1 MMEAMLIAVGE
12 RGLANTSVEDALD
25 LTDLSRTRF
34 YECFRNKA
42 DCFAQAFETEAER
55 LCREILSAG
64 HSHTDWTCGLRA
76 ALARLLRFVA
86 EKPARARALL
96 IEGQFAGGPI
106 SVKYDEVVERLS
118 RAVDSARHG
127 VGTQHSPPPLT
138 AEFIVATIEF
148 TICTWLIGDST
159 SNVMSLLPGLV
170 HFSVLFY
177 LGEEAA
183 LQAMDGL

>member
-1 MMEAMLIAVGE
+1 MMEAMLLAVGE
-12 RGLANTSVEDALD
+12 HGFVNTSVQDALD
-25 LTDLSRTRF
+25 LTDLSRARF

-42 DCFAQAFETEAER
+42 DCFAQAYETEAER
-55 LCREILSAG
+55 LCRQVLFAA
-64 HSHTDWTCGLRA
+64 HSQTDWTSGLRA
-76 ALARLLRFVA
+76 GLAALLRFVA

-96 IEGQFAGGPI
+96 IEGLFACGPT
-106 SVKYDEVVERLS
+106 SAKYDEVVERLS
-118 RAVDSARHG
+118 HAVDSVRHG

-138 AEFIVATIEF
+138 AEFIVATIES
-148 TICTWLIGDST
+148 TIRTWLIGDST

-183 LQAMDGL
+183 LQAFDGL